1 MFIGFFIIGFIVGY
15 IVGTLGGVG
24 LAKRNEDQAIQ
35 RGTQAVERFKASRTK
50 RPEPLPD
57 YHHSVPNSWREDLK

>member
-35 RGTQAVERFKASRTK
+35 RGTKAIERFKATRTK
-50 RPEPLPD
+50 PAESLPD
-57 YHHSVPNSWREDLK
+57 YHESVPDHWRD

>member
-35 RGTQAVERFKASRTK
+35 RGTEAVERFKASRTK
-50 RPEPLPD
+50 PAEPLPD
-57 YHHSVPNSWREDLK
+57 YHESIPDHWRN